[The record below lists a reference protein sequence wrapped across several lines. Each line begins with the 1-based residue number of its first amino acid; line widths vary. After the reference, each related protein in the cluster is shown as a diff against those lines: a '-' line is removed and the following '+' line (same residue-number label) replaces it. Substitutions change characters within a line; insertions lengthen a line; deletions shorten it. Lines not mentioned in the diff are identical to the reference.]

1 MLVVVGDTLKTSGS
15 LRDGETLRATQR
27 PLNPDRQ
34 LALVPENGM
43 NGMVAT
49 NALAIVSV
57 NDAKKEQALV
67 FPAFNGRSVQ
77 HFGKEV
83 EGETQEHDHKSTV
96 GTCAETALAS

>member
-15 LRDGETLRATQR
+15 LRAGETLRATQR
-27 PLNPDRQ
+27 PVNTDRQ

-43 NGMVAT
+43 NGMIAT

-57 NDAKKEQALV
+57 DNARKEQALV

-77 HFGKEV
+77 HLGKEV
-83 EGETQEHDHKSTV
+83 EGETRIP
-96 GTCAETALAS
+96 AE